1 MGGRILAGPLVAEAQ
16 LQQTEKVRRIGY
28 LSEPIPSPITV
39 EAFRQGLREHGY
51 VEGRNLLIE
60 WRSADGKTDRLPALA
75 AELINLKVEVIVT
88 QGTNAAPA
96 AKNATALTPIVFTF
110 VADPVAQGLIA
121 SLARPGGTIT
131 GVSSISVDLT
141 GKRLEL
147 LKEAI
152 PSLKSI
158 VLLTHPAH
166 VASASSANEAQIAA
180 RQLGLVVRVV
190 EVRDPTELEP
200 ALASVAHERATAV
213 APVPFAFFVQ
223 HKNQISQLA
232 TKRLVPV
239 VGWNRDLAESGALI
253 SYGPNIDELFR
264 RAASHVDKI
273 LRGGKPGDLPVEQ
286 PTKIELIINLKTAKA
301 LGLTIPQSLLLRADQ
316 VIE

>member
-1 MGGRILAGPLVAEAQ
+1 MRRIGLAVILTISLLAAPLAGGA
-16 LQQTEKVRRIGY
+16 QQTGHVRRIGY
-28 LSEPIPSPITV
+28 LSEPIPSPAIV

-60 WRSADGKTDRLPALA
+60 WRSADGKTERLPALA
-75 AELINLKVEVIVT
+75 AELVNLKVEVIVT

-96 AKNATALTPIVFTF
+96 AKSATTLTPIVFTF

-131 GVSSISVDLT
+131 GVSSISVDIT

-152 PSLKSI
+152 SSLKS
-158 VLLTHPAH
+158 VALLTHPAH
-166 VASASSANEAQIAA
+166 VASPSSIKEAQVAA
-180 RQLGLVVRVV
+180 RRLGLDVRVV

-200 ALASVAHERATAV
+200 AIASIAHEHATAI

-223 HKNQISQLA
+223 YKNQIRSEE
-232 TKRLVPV
+232 RR
-239 VGWNRDLAESGALI
+239 VGKECRSRWSP
-253 SYGPNIDELFR
+253 Y
-264 RAASHVDKI
+264 H
-273 LRGGKPGDLPVEQ
+273 
-286 PTKIELIINLKTAKA
+286 
-301 LGLTIPQSLLLRADQ
+301 
-316 VIE
+316 